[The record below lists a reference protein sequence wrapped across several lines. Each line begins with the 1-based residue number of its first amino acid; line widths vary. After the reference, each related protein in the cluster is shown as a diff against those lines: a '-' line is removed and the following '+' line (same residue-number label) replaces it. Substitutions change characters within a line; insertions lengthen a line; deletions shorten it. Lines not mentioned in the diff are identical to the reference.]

1 MNAEDRIEE
10 LVRQNEML
18 LDKLTEQ
25 GNWIT
30 YWMRRGLI
38 TNQDLLEAIRECK
51 EIYMSKPL
59 EKQE

>member
-30 YWMRRGLI
+30 YWRRGLI